1 MSVCLA
7 IVFKKSFLVLN
18 NFSDQ
23 VKEEKEEAKMSGVIM
38 EQNGFRSRS
47 EIVAEDLGERDMS
60 PPMVRNK
67 FIFGACPLY
76 VMLTKTQPKSK
87 TIVDQTNQWNE

>member
-67 FIFGACPLY
+67 FTYIWGLP
-76 VMLTKTQPKSK
+76 
-87 TIVDQTNQWNE
+87 IVRHVNKDAAQIKDYS